1 MIELE
6 KNYNP
11 AEAEG
16 RIYDWW
22 EKSGFFIPRLRS
34 GQALEVG
41 KPFPDN
47 GEPVEP
53 PFVITLPPPNVTG
66 DLHLGHVA
74 FLTDADILGRY
85 WRMAGRPTLL
95 LPGTDHAAIAA
106 QVTVEKLLA
115 KEGLTR
121 NDLGKEKFLEKM
133 WEFINLYRPRIIS
146 QIKAVGVSADWSR
159 ERFTLDDGLT
169 QATKKI
175 FADLK
180 KDNLL
185 YQSDYITTWCPRCQ
199 TVLSDLENVH
209 REETN
214 SLYFIKYGP
223 LTVATTRPE
232 TMLGD
237 TAVAVH
243 PDDKRYTGLVG
254 KNITLPLMNR
264 EIPVVADPSVD
275 PKFGTGAVKVTPA
288 HSEADYELAERH
300 KLPGVIIIDKLG
312 KITENGGP
320 YQGLRINAARAKIV
334 EDLTALG
341 LLEKTTVH
349 TSSVGHCERCDTVT
363 EPQVTKQWFVK
374 MKPLAEPA
382 IKAVRDGK
390 IKFVPESQTKVF
402 YHWMEN
408 IHDWAISRQLWWGHP
423 LPVEGST
430 DTLDTWFSSQL
441 WPFATLGWPEETAD
455 LQYFFPTSVMVT
467 GRDIIFFW
475 VARMIMSSLYETG
488 KVPFETVYLNPF
500 ILDEKGQKM
509 SKTKGNV
516 MDPLPIAGK
525 YGMDALRM
533 SLVVQAPAN
542 ANVRLSEAKIAGMRN
557 FANKIWNSARF
568 VLGYE
573 GETLTKANPADEAFL
588 ASLGRI
594 EKEVDYALS
603 HFRLNDAAEAL
614 YDFYW
619 HEFCDKYLESTKDR
633 RAEAQATLVESLTRL
648 LTLLHPFMPFVTEEI
663 WQNLPGKKGSPL
675 MLEAW
680 PDITNKKD
688 APAS

>member
-11 AEAEG
+11 NEVEK
-16 RIYDWW
+16 RLYDWW
-22 EKSGFFIPRLRS
+22 EKSGFFTPKIDPS
-34 GQALEVG
+34 Q
-41 KPFPDN
+41 K
-47 GEPVEP
+47 

-85 WRMAGRPTLL
+85 WRMTGRPTLL

-133 WEFINLYRPRIIS
+133 WDFINTYRPRIVS
-146 QIKAVGVSADWSR
+146 QIKAVGVSADWTR

-169 QATKKI
+169 TATQKI

-243 PDDKRYTGLVG
+243 PDDKRYAELVG
-254 KNITLPLMNR
+254 KNVTLPLMNR

-275 PKFGTGAVKVTPA
+275 PKFGTGAVKITPA

-320 YQGLRINAARAKIV
+320 YQGLRINAARVKIV

-382 IKAVRDGK
+382 IQAVRDGK

-455 LQYFFPTSVMVT
+455 FKYFFPTSVMVT

-475 VARMIMSSLYETG
+475 VARMIMSSFYETG

-516 MDPLPIAGK
+516 MDPLPIAEK

-573 GETLTKANPADEAFL
+573 GVAATKVSSVDEAFL
-588 ASLGRI
+588 VSLGKL
-594 EKEVDYALS
+594 EKEVTYALN
-603 HFRLNDAAEAL
+603 HFRLNDAAEVL

-633 RAEAQATLVESLTRL
+633 RPEAQETLLAGLGRL
-648 LTLLHPFMPFVTEEI
+648 LTLLHPFMPYVTEEI
-663 WQNLPGKKGSPL
+663 WQKMPGKHGSPL
-675 MLEAW
+675 MLSAW
-680 PDITNKKD
+680 PTVANKKD